1 MSKVYIQL
9 LKEIGHLQE
18 KEIKKASINKN
29 GSYVVTDK
37 GDSYYLNKESNSFT
51 ILSEG
56 HTSIEELDEYFSS
69 PLGKKLPIRQGI
81 EEDRKNLKYS
91 LTLKQLKDLIET
103 SYTNGD
109 LEKIDWKEFVF
120 AAINIDPY
128 LYKIENN
135 NGEDP
140 NDLFFGK
147 ESHIVYI
154 FLDDLFFLDVN
165 NIYSIHEFMVEL
177 NNAYSSLNKKPDER
191 QFSLSMLNAI
201 SSSRRVKD
209 LFQNPSNEDSYFL
222 IKKILETM
230 SEKYFNIDA
239 LDETANNHY
248 LGNAFE
254 APDLDSAEKELDIL
268 LNNGEESAAKLLGY
282 LSLNKN
288 NGQGD
293 LDSALLFFLVSG
305 CFNCKESKMKVGD
318 ILSNSESTYY
328 SPALASKLYKT
339 LYPDAYTSFLDGD
352 DYDSLYPELA
362 YRAANTYLDEKYG
375 EINKEAALCFLL
387 FASFAIKRRIT
398 NCGTLFL
405 DEPLA
410 NEIGDKLDTYAEEE
424 IKPTYKIK
432 NIQEC
437 FYSFGQIK
445 FRYKFSIISSIEQE
459 DDGFIKM
466 TIMTFNENNFTS
478 YEDGTIF
485 YCLPRI
491 KRAVMDTKF
500 VFRFKADSSFD
511 LKYHNKVVNSVELSP
526 TNNEDEFVL
535 WINVGYSKQRKAY
548 LVKDA
553 EIVVPDYILNEK
565 KVRIASVNSNIPNV
579 SNITD
584 YICLD
589 ENIKPN
595 DMVYLTSKSKTPV
608 KVISIRE
615 VYPSSLPLPI
625 GTYGKIFKKKD

>member
-18 KEIKKASINKN
+18 KEIKKASISKN

-37 GDSYYLNKESNSFT
+37 GDSYYLNKESNSFA
-51 ILSEG
+51 ILQEG
-56 HTSIEELDEYFSS
+56 HTSIKELDEYFSS

-81 EEDRKNLKYS
+81 DEDRKNLKYS

-191 QFSLSMLNAI
+191 QFSLSMLNAMA
-201 SSSRRVKD
+201 SSRRIKD
-209 LFQNPSNEDSYFL
+209 LFQNPSNEDNYFL

-268 LNNGEESAAKLLGY
+268 LNNGEPSAAKLLGY

-288 NGQGD
+288 DGQGD
-293 LDSALLFFLVSG
+293 LENALLFFLISG

-318 ILSNSESTYY
+318 ILSNSESAYY

-339 LYPDAYTSFLDGD
+339 LYPDAYFSFLDGD
-352 DYDSLYPELA
+352 DCDSLYPELA

-375 EINKEAALCFLL
+375 EINKDVALCFLL

-410 NEIGDKLDTYAEEE
+410 NEIGDKLDSYAEEE

-445 FRYKFSIISSIEQE
+445 FKYKFSIISSIEYE

-526 TNNEDEFVL
+526 TNNGNEFVL

-553 EIVVPDYILNEK
+553 EIVVPDHILNEK
-565 KVRIASVNSNIPNV
+565 KVRIASVNSNIPN
-579 SNITD
+579 SSSIRD

-625 GTYGKIFKKKD
+625 DTYGKIFKKKD